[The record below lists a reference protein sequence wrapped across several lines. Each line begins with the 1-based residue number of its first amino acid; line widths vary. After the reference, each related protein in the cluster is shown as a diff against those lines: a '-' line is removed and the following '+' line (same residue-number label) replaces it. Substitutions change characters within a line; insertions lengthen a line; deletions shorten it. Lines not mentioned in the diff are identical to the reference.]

1 MQVYRFVRHV
11 WGINSSPCIA
21 LLSIQHLL
29 SENPTNACEKTLTVL
44 EKSRYMDDV
53 LFSSD
58 SLSEL
63 VTMSRESIELFKSRG
78 FILRKWVAN
87 SSAKSILSEI
97 PKCDLATNISE
108 IAIGSEPMPDSK
120 ALGVVWDVENDKL
133 KVNLNKISVDVT
145 TRRQMASQLASYFD
159 PLGMIAPCILGG
171 KLILQRVAQAK
182 FDWDD
187 KLPDDILHNWNLWIA
202 EFNALSCFVYL
213 RRIVNG
219 KAAVSFVFGKS
230 RVVLCHQSNWII
242 SLKELEAAKMCSEL
256 MLHALAAFKDLSCEV
271 KFWTDSQVVHK
282 WIVNPDLHLSKF
294 V

>member
-1 MQVYRFVRHV
+1 MEVLARFRLGKFACMADLSKCFFQIAMPEEQRDLFRIIWFKDNNIDGGDMQVYRFVRHV
-11 WGINSSPCIA
+11 WGINSSPYTA

-78 FILRKWVAN
+78 FILRKWVVN

-97 PKCDLATNISE
+97 PKCDFATNISE

-133 KVNLNKISVDVT
+133 KVNMNKNLVDVT
-145 TRRQMASQLASYFD
+145 TRCEMASQLASYFD
-159 PLGMIAPCILGG
+159 PLGMIAPCILRG

-187 KLPDDILHNWNLWIA
+187 KLPDDILHSWNLWSA
-202 EFNALSCFVYL
+202 EFNALSSVSLDRYCFPEGE
-213 RRIVNG
+213 N
-219 KAAVSFVFGKS
+219 S
-230 RVVLCHQSNWII
+230 
-242 SLKELEAAKMCSEL
+242 
-256 MLHALAAFKDLSCEV
+256 
-271 KFWTDSQVVHK
+271 
-282 WIVNPDLHLSKF
+282 
-294 V
+294 